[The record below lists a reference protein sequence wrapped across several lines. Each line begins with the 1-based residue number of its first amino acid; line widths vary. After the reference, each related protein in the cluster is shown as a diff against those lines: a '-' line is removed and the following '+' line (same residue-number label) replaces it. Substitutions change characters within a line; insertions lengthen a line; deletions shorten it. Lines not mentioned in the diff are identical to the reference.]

1 MQKKKLLVIGDAPVK
16 STGFATVIENILL
29 NLPANYDIAILG
41 INYYGDPH
49 PYQHKWRIYNPNIG
63 TDPFGL
69 SRVVQVCQKEKPD
82 VIWIVNDIW
91 LVSRYVNIIR
101 GVNKDVPIVVYTPVD
116 SPGIKEEF
124 VKPTNKANHVVASTE
139 WGKSELISSGLATE
153 TSVAFHGV
161 NLGLYRPIEK
171 KIARQKAFGDKLPCS
186 DPYIV
191 LYVGRNQPR
200 KRVDLFLYTM
210 AKWMQQYPHDN
221 VYAHYHGQP
230 KGDLGNNTE
239 YLAEYFSKQFNVPLQ
254 DRFIVTSKD
263 LSTENALP
271 VEQMPFVYANAD
283 VYLHVCAIE
292 GWGLPVAEAM
302 ACGIPS
308 IAPNFSALSEWP
320 KGAIH
325 YVDVDETP
333 WMNTNDIDT
342 EHRFMNVA
350 SAVEAL
356 EYIYQQTEYRKELG
370 IKGRKHMEQKC
381 FNWREIAKHFD
392 SVFKSVLGGK

>member
-1 MQKKKLLVIGDAPVK
+1 MKKKLLVIGDSPTVQ
-16 STGFATVIENILL
+16 TGFAVVVENILL

-49 PYQHKWRIYNPNIG
+49 KYQTKWRIYNPNI
-63 TDPFGL
+63 TDVYGFGRL
-69 SRVVQVCQKEKPD
+69 IEVCQKETPD
-82 VIWIVNDIW
+82 LIWIVNDIW
-91 LVSRYVNIIR
+91 LASKYVHEIR
-101 GVNKDVPIVVYTPVD
+101 RVNKDVPIVIYTPID
-116 SPGIKEEF
+116 SPGIKPEF
-124 VKPTNKANHVVASTE
+124 VKASNAANHVIAYTE
-139 WGKSELISSGLATE
+139 WGKSELIANGLTTQ

-161 NLGLYRPIEK
+161 NLGIYRPIEK
-171 KIARQKAFGDKLPCS
+171 KLARQKSFGDKLPCS

-191 LYVGRNQPR
+191 LYCARNQSR

-210 AKWMQQYPHDN
+210 AKWMQQYPHEN

-239 YLAEYFSKQFNVPLQ
+239 YLAEYFSKQLNVPL
-254 DRFIVTSKD
+254 DKRFIVTSKD
-263 LSTENALP
+263 LTVSNSLP
-271 VEQMPFVYANAD
+271 VEQMPFMYNNAD
-283 VYLHVCAIE
+283 VYLHVCAVE

-302 ACGIPS
+302 ACGIPT
-308 IAPNFSALSEWP
+308 IVPNYSALSEWP
-320 KGAIH
+320 KGAVH

-356 EYIYQQTEYRKELG
+356 EYVYQQTEYRKELG
-370 IKGRKHMEQKC
+370 IKARNHMEKKC
-381 FNWREIAKHFD
+381 FRWQEIAKHFD
-392 SVFKSVLGGK
+392 SVFKSVLGSK